1 MIDFNIAPSEFWE
14 MSAQEFH
21 WLHQGHSDRQE
32 KAGGNGFSNGEWRRA
47 HEANKAKMKAK
58 ENG

>member
-1 MIDFNIAPSEFWE
+1 

-47 HEANKAKMKAK
+47 HEAHKAKMKAK